1 MEYTRVPSRFG
12 QLIEFMYRTGY
23 VKNKPAS
30 WKELFFEEAH
40 GLPGS

>member
-1 MEYTRVPSRFG
+1 M
-12 QLIEFMYRTGY
+12 LEFLHAIGS

-30 WKELFFEEAH
+30 WKDLFFEEAH